1 VQKYY
6 VQDEQQLI
14 DVCQQFAQSDVLAVD
29 TEFVRTRT
37 YYPKLG
43 LLQVCDGRILALI
56 DPVTI
61 DDLSPFWQLM
71 SNANIRK
78 VLHACSE
85 DLEVFLRANCKP
97 ENMIDSQIM
106 MAFLGHGLSMGYA
119 AMIQHFTE
127 IELDKSE
134 SRTNWLKRP
143 LTDKQITYAQA
154 DVKFLIQVYPTIVEQ
169 LKAKELFVNVLDE
182 SQKLINK
189 KFTTID
195 SDRLYLSIKQNW
207 RLNRQQLNNLKHL
220 AKWRYQR
227 AQQRDLPLNFVVKE
241 TTLMAVAQY
250 APQNVGVMA
259 SIKGIDLLDVRH
271 QGKAM
276 LAILRQ
282 AANDKE
288 VDYPE
293 IVVRLDQYPGYKGM
307 YKKIKTFIAEVAEQA
322 GLSSDILASKK
333 QINQYLSC
341 YLNINEAKTLLPE
354 NDFLQGWRY
363 ELFGKKLNELLD

>member
-363 ELFGKKLNELLD
+363 ELFGKKLNDLLS